1 MSARWWK
8 APETAFLDRR
18 LQTMRPALFRLWFNL
33 NCVSSWSG
41 GRLPS
46 IEDAAFLLRMSPAT
60 FARGL
65 EALEGLGLLSRLGDE
80 IMLHAAAGG
89 APEGEEDGRARP
101 GPMTAAE
108 RTRRWREARRDA
120 RDAARDG
127 DCDARD
133 VTVTPLEEEKK
144 EKETNSP
151 RVTREERDDFFERFW
166 SAFPSRDGDNP
177 KAPALAAWRKALAGG
192 AEPEELIA
200 AARRYAE
207 STRDRERRFI
217 CSAVRWLSEE
227 RWRSDKPAPAAVDPQ
242 GVWIAADAPEWA
254 AWAEHWRATKGKTP
268 PIDSKGGWRFPSKA
282 PPVDDDPLI
291 ALEGGLAKGAKWP
304 RSKIVSM
311 VETWKRNPSDW
322 PGGWWPPDHASC
334 MFPRWILE
342 ELGVAPAQR
351 LEAAE

>member
-177 KAPALAAWRKALAGG
+177 KAPTLAAWRKALNRPGFAGG
-192 AEPEELIA
+192 P
-200 AARRYAE
+200 
-207 STRDRERRFI
+207 
-217 CSAVRWLSEE
+217 
-227 RWRSDKPAPAAVDPQ
+227 
-242 GVWIAADAPEWA
+242 
-254 AWAEHWRATKGKTP
+254 
-268 PIDSKGGWRFPSKA
+268 
-282 PPVDDDPLI
+282 
-291 ALEGGLAKGAKWP
+291 
-304 RSKIVSM
+304 
-311 VETWKRNPSDW
+311 NP
-322 PGGWWPPDHASC
+322 
-334 MFPRWILE
+334 
-342 ELGVAPAQR
+342 
-351 LEAAE
+351 